1 MKVHRLEG
9 FLGGTAPRSPSLE
22 RLFFD
27 AVVPQRR
34 DKVSKT
40 FFRAGSDP
48 SPDHGVFP
56 SA

>member
-40 FFRAGSDP
+40 FYRAGSDP